1 MRANMDLN
9 FIYEPLINDGGTTY
23 LPHPAAFEWTHK
35 HYAGPGL
42 RNCDKPFQ
50 PCLTLVDPQAMTATL
65 GLPSC
70 SNALVNATIAA
81 VVANLVSLVQVGESE
96 WLFYARDNNH
106 YALVRRYVP
115 DFYRR
120 RVMIDAVDLMQD
132 AGLIEHQQ
140 TRPSPRARYRSRLR
154 PTEALR
160 ARIHELPTT
169 ATHFNRRELIV
180 LRGADGQPLPYP
192 ESERVHAMRKDVMA
206 HNAFLQGFDITLV
219 HPEAYYDAQG
229 YLVINGSRLNP
240 NRIAYYRIF
249 NGRFARGG
257 RWYGP
262 WWQNVPSRCRAG
274 IRINGEP
281 TCEPDIPGC
290 HMRLLC
296 ARAGV
301 KLGAGDPYEGLDLPR
316 KDVKLAI
323 SVMLNAPSW
332 TRARAALIANLS
344 DDDGSPV
351 GTRVDRLRA
360 AIQRRFPALDSFW
373 NTGYGLTLQ
382 RIDADICERLQSRLR
397 DRDVPALSVHDSFV
411 VPQSADEFTTGVMH
425 EDFDRAC
432 DRLRRKS
439 EPTN

>member
-9 FIYEPLINDGGTTY
+9 CLYEPLINDGDTTY
-23 LPHPAAFEWTHK
+23 LPHPVDFEWAHEDR
-35 HYAGPGL
+35 AGPGL

-65 GLPSC
+65 GLPTS
-70 SNALVNATIAA
+70 SHPLVNAAISAL
-81 VVANLVSLVQVGESE
+81 VANLVSLVQAGEAE
-96 WLFYARDNNH
+96 WLFYSRDNDH
-106 YALVRRYVP
+106 FSLVRRYVP

-120 RVMIDAVDLMQD
+120 RVMIDGVDCLQD
-132 AGLIEHQQ
+132 AGLIEHRQ

-160 ARIHELPTT
+160 ARICELPTT
-169 ATHFNRRELIV
+169 ATHFDRRELIV

-192 ESERVHAMRKDVMA
+192 ESARVHAMRKDVIA
-206 HNAFLQGFDITLV
+206 HNAFLQGFEITLV
-219 HPEAYYDAQG
+219 HPDTHYDQQG
-229 YLVINGSRLNP
+229 YLVINGRRLNP
-240 NRIAYYRIF
+240 NRITYYRIF

-301 KLGAGDPYEGLDLPR
+301 KLGAGDPYEGLGLPR
-316 KDVKLAI
+316 KDVKLAL

-332 TRARAALIANLS
+332 ARARAALLANLS
-344 DDDGSPV
+344 DDDGPTV
-351 GTRVDRLRA
+351 GARVDRLRT
-360 AIQRRFPALDSFW
+360 AIRRRFPALDPFW

-382 RIDADICERLQSRLR
+382 RIDAEICERLQWRLR
-397 DRDVPALSVHDSFV
+397 ARGVPVLSVHDSFV
-411 VPQSADEFTTGVMH
+411 VPKSAGEFTTGVMH
-425 EDFDRAC
+425 EGFDRAC
-432 DRLRRKS
+432 HQLRARS
-439 EPTN
+439 